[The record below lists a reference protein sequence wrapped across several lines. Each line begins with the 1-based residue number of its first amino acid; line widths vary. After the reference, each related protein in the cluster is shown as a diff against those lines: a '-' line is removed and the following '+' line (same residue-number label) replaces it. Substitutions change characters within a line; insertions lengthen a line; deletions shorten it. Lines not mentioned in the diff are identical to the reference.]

1 MWSVEPHRKSPLK
14 FSEALPIIYSQGP
27 TRRLALG
34 GAGRLPRK
42 SSRKENTMR
51 INTNV
56 SAVNTHRVLTQTNEA
71 VAGSIGRLPSGYKIN
86 SARDNAAGLAIANR
100 FRADIRSL
108 QVAQQNTTE
117 ANSMLQVAEGNAST
131 IGDIL
136 TRMKELA
143 TQAASYNADSQ
154 TDKLQ
159 QEFDYLV
166 EEIDRIVGSA
176 KYQGVALLD
185 GQFSGTFQI
194 GATDDANDRLEIGL
208 DQSLEADA
216 LGVDGL
222 SLDSGSGA
230 QAALQVLD
238 SAIDTVSEFL
248 GTIGATQN
256 RLEYASNNIATTIE
270 NYSASE
276 SAIRDADMAY
286 EMVHFTR
293 NQIMQQASTA
303 MLAQANFMPQSVL
316 QLLG

>member
-1 MWSVEPHRKSPLK
+1 
-14 FSEALPIIYSQGP
+14 
-27 TRRLALG
+27 
-34 GAGRLPRK
+34 
-42 SSRKENTMR
+42 MR

-56 SAVNTHRVLTQTNEA
+56 SALNTHRILTQTNEA
-71 VAGSIGRLPSGYKIN
+71 VAGSIGRLSSGYKIN

-131 IGDIL
+131 ISDIL